1 MEIKKLIENIEQWGK
16 DRELDKKATVEG
28 QAVKT
33 AEEMAELI
41 IGISKD
47 KIDVIEDSIGDV
59 FVTLVIGNMIDKKF
73 DFKSIY
79 EKTDED
85 YERRTQYFIYLKPLS
100 LIDFILSNTA
110 LLTKLGYE
118 EENLKDIIY
127 LLMRISERYGLKFV
141 ECVES
146 AYKEIKDRKGKMING
161 QFVKEADLWFN
172 LE

>member
-28 QAVKT
+28 QAIKT

-59 FVTLVIGNMIDKKF
+59 FVTLVIGNMIDEKY

-79 EKTDED
+79 EKTDEE
-85 YERRTQYFIYLKPLS
+85 YERRTQYFNDLRPLS
-100 LIDFILSNTA
+100 LIDFILSHTA
-110 LLTKLGYE
+110 ILTKLGYE
-118 EENLKDIIY
+118 EGKLKDIIY
-127 LLMRISERYGLKFV
+127 LLMRISGRYGLDFV

-146 AYKEIKDRKGKMING
+146 AYNEIKDRKGKIING
-161 QFVKEADLWFN
+161 QFVKEADL
-172 LE
+172 

>member
-16 DRELDKKATVEG
+16 DRELDKKATVQG

-47 KIDVIEDSIGDV
+47 KIDVIKDSIGDV

-73 DFKSIY
+73 DFSLIY
-79 EKTDED
+79 EKPKED
-85 YERRTQYFIYLKPLS
+85 YERLTQYFLELKPINIVNS
-100 LIDFILSNTA
+100 IIEKTSI
-110 LLTKLGYE
+110 LTKLGYK
-118 EENLKDIIY
+118 EENLKNTIY
-127 LLMRISERYGLKFV
+127 LLMRISGCYGLNFV

-161 QFVKEADLWFN
+161 QFVKEADL
-172 LE
+172 

>member
-1 MEIKKLIENIEQWGK
+1 MEVKELIENIEQWGK

-59 FVTLVIGNMIDKKF
+59 FVTLVVGNMIDKK
-73 DFKSIY
+73 
-79 EKTDED
+79 TDL
-85 YERRTQYFIYLKPLS
+85 RPLR
-100 LIDFILSNTA
+100 LIDFILSHTA
-110 LLTKLGYE
+110 ILTKFGYE
-118 EENLKDIIY
+118 EEMLKDIIF
-127 LLMRISERYGLKFV
+127 LLMRISSRYGLDFV

-161 QFVKEADLWFN
+161 KFVKEADLWFN

>member
-1 MEIKKLIENIEQWGK
+1 MEVKELIENIEQWGK

-59 FVTLVIGNMIDKKF
+59 FVTLVVGNMIDKK
-73 DFKSIY
+73 
-79 EKTDED
+79 TDL
-85 YERRTQYFIYLKPLS
+85 RPLR
-100 LIDFILSNTA
+100 LIDFILSHTA
-110 LLTKLGYE
+110 ILTKFGYE
-118 EENLKDIIY
+118 DEMLKDIIF
-127 LLMRISERYGLKFV
+127 LLMRISSRYGLDFV

-161 QFVKEADLWFN
+161 KFVKEADLWFN

>member
-59 FVTLVIGNMIDKKF
+59 FVTLVIGNMIDKKY

-79 EKTDED
+79 EKTDEE
-85 YERRTQYFIYLKPLS
+85 YERRTQYFTDLRSLS
-100 LIDFILSNTA
+100 LVDFILSHTA
-110 LLTKLGYE
+110 ILTKLGYE
-118 EENLKDIIY
+118 EEKLKDIIY
-127 LLMRISERYGLKFV
+127 LLMRISERYGLDFV

-161 QFVKEADLWFN
+161 KFVKEADL
-172 LE
+172 

>member
-59 FVTLVIGNMIDKKF
+59 FVTLVVGNMIDKK
-73 DFKSIY
+73 
-79 EKTDED
+79 TDL
-85 YERRTQYFIYLKPLS
+85 RPLR
-100 LIDFILSNTA
+100 LIDFILSHTA
-110 LLTKLGYE
+110 ILTKFGYE
-118 EENLKDIIY
+118 EEMLKDIIF
-127 LLMRISERYGLKFV
+127 LLMRISSRYGLDFV

-161 QFVKEADLWFN
+161 KFVKEADL
-172 LE
+172 